1 MGKKHHILCVEA
13 SMADLGL
20 LFEAFVE
27 LELQHHLHHVI
38 DGEKALSFLRREGEY
53 QSEPRP
59 HLVLLDLNLP
69 RKSGFDVLHEVSRD
83 PALRCL
89 EIAVFSSMA
98 RESDVRRVAGDM
110 RVHFIAKP
118 IDFDAFVDVVRSVD
132 QLVCDIG
139 NRDVEGQI
147 IAA

>member
-1 MGKKHHILCVEA
+1 MRKKHHILCVED
-13 SMADLGL
+13 SMSDLGL

-53 QSEPRP
+53 QAEPRP

-69 RKSGFDVLHEVSRD
+69 RKSGFEVLQEVSRD

-89 EIAVFSSMA
+89 EIAVFTSTA
-98 RESDVRRVAGDM
+98 RESDVRRFAGDL
-110 RVHFIAKP
+110 RVHYIAKP

-139 NRDVEGQI
+139 TRDANAHT